1 MATSFKIFRDK
12 SKSEQGRSG
21 GVRDF
26 QLPYGIYGEIIDD
39 IAAQIAARRGCLV
52 PGSTVVGK
60 VGVMPR
66 PVFVSA

>member
-12 SKSEQGRSG
+12 SKSERGRSG

-39 IAAQIAARRGCLV
+39 IAQIAARRGCLL
-52 PGSTVVGK
+52 PGSTIVGK